1 MKDNFLLRKSLIDVV
16 KDLSDE
22 DVGKLFKGILNYVNT
37 GESGLTGLMNSVFV
51 YIQKDIDKN
60 EESYQQKCKKNKENI
75 NKRWNK
81 ENQDIQTNT
90 NVYERI
96 PNDTDNNHIS
106 YITNHNSLIN
116 NQEKDNRVIGEEEKT
131 KVEVLDNNS
140 KIYHEVIS
148 YLNQVCGTSYR
159 PTSKE
164 SQKHIKARLNDGFN
178 VDDFKKVIDN
188 MAYKWLKDEKMNR
201 YLRPETL
208 FGTKFESYLNEIPI
222 VKPRT
227 LKDISMAEIDAMIE
241 YERSKENEEN

>member
-106 YITNHNSLIN
+106 YINNHNSLIN

>member
-227 LKDISMAEIDAMIE
+227 LKDISMAEIDAMI
-241 YERSKENEEN
+241 